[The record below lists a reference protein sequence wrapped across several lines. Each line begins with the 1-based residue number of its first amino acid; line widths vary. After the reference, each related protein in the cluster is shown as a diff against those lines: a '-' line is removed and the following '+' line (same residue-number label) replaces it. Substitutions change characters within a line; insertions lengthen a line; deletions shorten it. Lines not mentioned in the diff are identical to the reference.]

1 MRLVTGG
8 LLLASVLVLASC
20 AKKDEAASTAAAA
33 APASFSI
40 PVAEGEDG
48 VLAGQT
54 LSVQGK
60 NGYSAKLTLTPIW
73 RVQGGVLNVTWYAGL
88 SQTKRFFQITEEAGD
103 PKGKPAWLAQP
114 DQGVREVRVSFDG
127 GALVANK
134 PTTVRSPFT
143 VPAGA
148 KTVTRIELDYGDP
161 GAPQTLTWK

>member
-20 AKKDEAASTAAAA
+20 AKKEDAASAAAAA
-33 APASFSI
+33 APAAFSI

-48 VLAGQT
+48 VLPGQSLT
-54 LSVQGK
+54 IQGK
-60 NGYSAKLTLTPIW
+60 NGYSAKLTMTPIW
-73 RVQGGVLNVTWYAGL
+73 RVQGGVLNITWYAGL
-88 SQTKRFFQITEEAGD
+88 SQTKRFFQVAEETGD
-103 PKGKPAWLAQP
+103 PKGKPEWLAQP

-134 PTTVRSPFT
+134 PTTVRSPFP

-148 KTVTRIELDYGDP
+148 KAATRIELDYGDP
-161 GAPQTLTWK
+161 KAPQTITWK

>member
-20 AKKDEAASTAAAA
+20 GKADDAAPAAEAA

-40 PVAEGEDG
+40 PVSEGEDG

-60 NGYSAKLTLTPIW
+60 NGYAAKVTLTPIW
-73 RVQGGVLNVTWYAGL
+73 RVQGGVLNITWYAGL
-88 SQTKRFFQITEEAGD
+88 SQTKRFFQITEETGD
-103 PKGKPAWLAQP
+103 PKGKPDWLVQP

-134 PTTVRSPFT
+134 PTTVRSPFP

-148 KTVTRIELDYGDP
+148 KTATRIELDYGDP
-161 GAPQTLTWK
+161 KAPQTLTWK